1 MTTVLIPREA
11 RAGETRVAATP
22 ESVKRLKKAGVDVVV
37 ESGVGTTAGFP
48 DAAYETAGAVVASTP
63 AWETADAVFTVGPP
77 SDADAARLKPG
88 ALLIGLLAPYASA
101 ALAQRLAERRVTALA
116 MELVPR
122 ISRAQSMD
130 ALSSQ
135 ANIAGYRAV
144 LLAATRMPKYM
155 PLLMTAAGTIPPARV
170 VVLGAGVAGLQ
181 ALATA
186 RRLGAVVEV
195 SDVRPVVKEQVESLG
210 GKFIP
215 LPELPSGEG
224 TGGYAREMTPE
235 FLAQQREIVAQHLKA
250 ADAAITT
257 ALVPGKRAPLLI
269 SRAMAEG
276 MKPGAVIV
284 DLAAEQGGN
293 CELSQADQ
301 EVVHNGVVVL
311 APTNLAAGMPT
322 DASTIYARNVFALF
336 QLALAKD
343 GSLQINTHDEVI
355 AGALFTHDGTVV
367 YGAPKPATPPAAVAP
382 AAVPAAS

>member
-1 MTTVLIPREA
+1 MTTVLIAKESRP
-11 RAGETRVAATP
+11 GETRVAATP
-22 ESVKRLKKAGVDVVV
+22 ETVKRLRKAGVEVVI
-37 ESGVGTTAGFP
+37 EAGAGTAAGFLDP
-48 DAAYETAGAVVASTP
+48 AYEAAGATVA
-63 AWETADAVFTVGPP
+63 AAP
-77 SDADAARLKPG
+77 SWKDADAIFRVGSFSEEEAGRMKSG
-88 ALLIGLLAPYASA
+88 AVAIGLLAPYKNA
-101 ALAQRLAERRVTALA
+101 ALAERFAAARVTALA

-144 LLAATRMPKYM
+144 LLAAMRMPKYM

-215 LPELPSGEG
+215 LPVQESGEG

-235 FLAQQREIVAQHLKA
+235 FLRQQREIVANHLKA

-257 ALVPGKRAPLLI
+257 ALVPGKRAPMLI
-269 SRAMAEG
+269 TRDMAEG
-276 MKPGAVIV
+276 MKTGAVII

-301 EVVHNGVVVL
+301 EVTHNGVLIL

-322 DASTIYARNVFALF
+322 DASTIYSRNVLALF
-336 QLALAKD
+336 QLLLKD
-343 GSLQINTHDEVI
+343 GKIAINAEDEVI
-355 AGALFTHDGTVV
+355 AGSLFTHAGEVV
-367 YGAPKPATPPAAVAP
+367 YGKPKVAAVAV
-382 AAVPAAS
+382 AG